1 MNNLSPEKQNVF
13 GWGINERLSNGD
25 IQISPLSNPRMT
37 IAFVASNASHGE
49 ASKNYYPCQ
58 VIADSN
64 AKLISAAPQLLA
76 ALERAVELY
85 GKGGGPWNVPGEPG
99 SWLSEARSA
108 ISKAK
113 GE

>member
-49 ASKNYYPCQ
+49 ACRLWP
-58 VIADSN
+58 
-64 AKLISAAPQLLA
+64 
-76 ALERAVELY
+76 
-85 GKGGGPWNVPGEPG
+85 
-99 SWLSEARSA
+99 
-108 ISKAK
+108 SKAAK
-113 GE
+113 IANVIG